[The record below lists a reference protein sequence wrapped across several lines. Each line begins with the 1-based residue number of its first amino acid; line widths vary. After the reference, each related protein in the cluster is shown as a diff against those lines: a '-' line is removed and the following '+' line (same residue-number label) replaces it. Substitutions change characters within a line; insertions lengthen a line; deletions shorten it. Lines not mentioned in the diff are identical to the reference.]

1 MLYSVMQQEY
11 DAQVEYFFIGET
23 RIILQGTNAHPE
35 MFLGYW
41 MPGLQ
46 IRS

>member
-1 MLYSVMQQEY
+1 MLYSHMQQED
-11 DAQVEYFFIGET
+11 DAQVEYLFIGDT
-23 RIILQGTNAHPE
+23 RIILQGTKAHPG
-35 MFLGYW
+35 MFLEYW